1 MCLVRL
7 CNLRQALVTQM
18 LPTGE
23 ASVTLQS
30 KKEDKLSLGKK
41 TPLEERLSFRLTS
54 LVAHLLES
62 STLLLPG
69 EGRPLR
75 VEKGS

>member
-23 ASVTLQS
+23 ASITLQS

-41 TPLEERLSFRLTS
+41 TPPEERLSFRLTS

-62 STLLLPG
+62 STLQLPG
-69 EGRPLR
+69 
-75 VEKGS
+75 

>member
-18 LPTGE
+18 LPRDE
-23 ASVTLQS
+23 ASMTLQS
-30 KKEDKLSLGKK
+30 KEEGKLSLGKK
-41 TPLEERLSFRLTS
+41 TPLEECLSFRLTP
-54 LVAHLLES
+54 LVAHLLEA

-69 EGRPLR
+69 
-75 VEKGS
+75 